1 MPKTAFRLRFPGI
14 GQLAACWWR
23 WGVAGLLAV
32 SVVCVAAPPAAQPVR
47 DLEERA
53 LDDPRAALMVGAQR
67 LAASQAARDPQA
79 AFWLRIGLA
88 AVHVKTE
95 NTTAA
100 SREIAAAATLV
111 AAGPEAPRQ
120 RLWLDVHAALAA
132 STPKDLQAFQ
142 RQQAERRALARS
154 LGDEALL
161 CVIARVDAYVFVD
174 QIPVD
179 EAWAALE
186 GAESCARQLGDAGQ
200 QSYALGAMG
209 LLASRVNH
217 QQPPQAYF
225 ERALQVLGGRPSRF
239 QRAWLLDDLAWARL
253 DRGELA
259 AARQAFEQSLA
270 LSVELGDV
278 SGEKRGHEG
287 LAEVLLK
294 KGEAAAALR
303 HARESLKLA
312 ATDGLAFRGI
322 TAQTQVVEAMAA
334 LGAPE
339 LPGEIQ
345 TLRAMAAL
353 EASPRS
359 GALIAASAAR
369 GFRALGQ
376 HEQAYAELE
385 RYVDLMRIEEK
396 SRREQAAQQLQAR
409 YEANRREAEMSELRH
424 RAEATRLELAA
435 RGERQRALWVA
446 VAALLAALAGGAW
459 FFAGALRRRRRLAD
473 LALRDELTGL
483 PNRRAVLAFAH
494 EQFNVARRLS
504 IPFSVALIDLDH
516 FKQVNDRFGHACG
529 DRVLQ
534 AFASA
539 ASSVMRGQDR
549 VGRYGGEEWLLVM
562 PGTPGEELMPL
573 FDRLRARLAE
583 QAVDGLPQPHGVSFS
598 MGGAQLVAGIDSL
611 DELIAEADAQLYR
624 AKANGRNSMS
634 CASGTVLPTAPRPLA
649 HAG

>member
-1 MPKTAFRLRFPGI
+1 
-14 GQLAACWWR
+14 
-23 WGVAGLLAV
+23 VAGLLG
-32 SVVCVAAPPAAQPVR
+32 VCLACLAAPPVTQPLR
-47 DLEERA
+47 ELEERA
-53 LDDPRAALMVGAQR
+53 LDDPRAALVLGAQR
-67 LAASQAARDPQA
+67 MAASQAARNAQA
-79 AFWLRIGLA
+79 EFWLRLGLA
-88 AVHVKTE
+88 AVHVQAE
-95 NTTAA
+95 NTSAA
-100 SREIAAAATLV
+100 AREIEAAAALV

-132 STPKDLQAFQ
+132 SSPKDLQAFR

-161 CVIARVDAYVFVD
+161 CRIAKVDAYVFVD
-174 QIPVD
+174 QIAAD

-186 GAESCARQLGDAGQ
+186 AAETCARQLADAGQ

-209 LLASRVNH
+209 LLATRVNH
-217 QQPPQAYF
+217 QQPPQIYF
-225 ERALQVLGGRPSRF
+225 ERALQALGERPSRF
-239 QRAWLLDDLAWARL
+239 QRAWLLDDLAWAQL
-253 DRGELA
+253 DRGELSP
-259 AARQAFEQSLA
+259 ARQAFEQSLA
-270 LSVELGDV
+270 LSVELADV

-287 LAEVLLK
+287 VAEVLLK
-294 KGEAAAALR
+294 QGQAAAALR

-312 ATDGLAFRGI
+312 ATDGLAFRRI
-322 TAQTQVVEAMAA
+322 TAQTQVVEALAA

-339 LPGEIQ
+339 LPAEIQ
-345 TLRAMAAL
+345 NLRAMAAL
-353 EASPRS
+353 EPSPRA

-376 HEQAYAELE
+376 YEQAYAELE
-385 RYVDLMRIEEK
+385 RYLELVRIEERT
-396 SRREQAAQQLQAR
+396 RREQVAQQLQAR
-409 YEANRREAEMSELRH
+409 YEAERREAEMSELKH
-424 RAEATRLELAA
+424 RAEAARLELEA

-516 FKQVNDRFGHACG
+516 FKRVNDSFGHACG

-598 MGGAQLVAGIDSL
+598 MGGAQLVAGIDTL

-624 AKANGRNSMS
+624 AKANGRNAMF
-634 CASGTVLPTAPRPLA
+634 CASGTVLNTAPLPLA
-649 HAG
+649 HAS